1 MDTKNSMRLAPCV
14 YARSLSLQVCTAN
27 AGEVWVKKVRNTTEL
42 INAMLTAGNSGM
54 PALIKLVPG
63 TYKSQQSLSW
73 EDGSDRTRAR
83 GW

>member
-1 MDTKNSMRLAPCV
+1 MNTKNSMRLAPCV
-14 YARSLSLQVCTAN
+14 YALALSLSLQVCTAS

-63 TYKSQQSLSW
+63 TYKSQQSFSW
-73 EDGSDRTRAR
+73 EDGY
-83 GW
+83 